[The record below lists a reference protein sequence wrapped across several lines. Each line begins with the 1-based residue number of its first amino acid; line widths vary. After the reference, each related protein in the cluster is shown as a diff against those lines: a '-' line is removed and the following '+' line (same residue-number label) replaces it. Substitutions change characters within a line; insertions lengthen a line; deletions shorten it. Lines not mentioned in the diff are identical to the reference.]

1 MYICQGLTLLDI
13 CTRIAYTKDIS
24 TPTEGVN
31 LMAKTLIDKSA
42 KENIILPHALKT
54 IHALPSEHRNSY
66 VEARDKWREAY
77 DQSWNVANSYITSHV
92 PQDQIQ
98 IVKEVSDSN
107 KWNLSGMPMG
117 KAISELKLEDFVCKE
132 YDKIKSTVGDN
143 SRYNHHSRE
152 AFHLDQCVTF
162 NLVSRE
168 SDDMRGY
175 DARADFNTYPDR
187 STFELVEH
195 DYLKENGI
203 MAVDSKEY
211 QDRSWRVREELS
223 TQINSHEA
231 YTKWVVDNFNDKVC
245 IRLNVDCHSQGLAV
259 HDLDDFNAIKQE
271 KILRSR
277 MSMALD
283 NLKEERQGYYD
294 DVKGILSKIRS
305 VEGLMESPLGKM
317 MKPIEGELQGVGTS
331 IALTPQA
338 QFRINKLNNALDGID
353 DTPQEVPNV
362 IVLHGMSGTA

>member
-1 MYICQGLTLLDI
+1 
-13 CTRIAYTKDIS
+13 
-24 TPTEGVN
+24 
-31 LMAKTLIDKSA
+31 MAKTIIDKSA

-98 IVKEVSDSN
+98 IVKEVSDRN
-107 KWNLSGMPMG
+107 KWNSSGMPVG
-117 KAISELKLEDFVCKE
+117 TDIADLKLEHFVSKE
-132 YDKIKSTVGDN
+132 YDKIKPTVG
-143 SRYNHHSRE
+143 SSGRYHHNGRE
-152 AFHLDQCVTF
+152 QFHLDQCVSF

-168 SDDMRGY
+168 SDDMNGY
-175 DARADFNTYPDR
+175 DARAEFNTYPDR
-187 STFELVEH
+187 KTFELVEH

-203 MAVDSKEY
+203 MSMSSKEY
-211 QDRSWRVREELS
+211 EDRSWRVREELS

-245 IRLNVDCHSQGLAV
+245 IRLNVDCHTQGLAV
-259 HDLDDFNAIKQE
+259 HDINDFNTIKQE
-271 KILRSR
+271 KILRGR

-283 NLKEERQGYYD
+283 SLKSERQGYYD

>member
-1 MYICQGLTLLDI
+1 
-13 CTRIAYTKDIS
+13 
-24 TPTEGVN
+24 
-31 LMAKTLIDKSA
+31 MAKTIIDKTA

-98 IVKEVSDSN
+98 IVKEVSDRN
-107 KWNLSGMPMG
+107 KWNSSGMPIG
-117 KAISELKLEDFVCKE
+117 TAIADLKLEDFVCKE
-132 YDKIKSTVGDN
+132 YDKIKSVVGE
-143 SRYNHHSRE
+143 SGRYNHHGRE

-162 NLVSRE
+162 NLVSAE
-168 SDDMRGY
+168 SDDMGRY
-175 DARADFNTYPDR
+175 DARADFNTYPSR
-187 STFELVEH
+187 GTFELVEH

-203 MAVDSKEY
+203 MAMNAKEY
-211 QDRSWRVREELS
+211 ESRSYHKREELD

-259 HDLDDFNAIKQE
+259 HDVNDFNAIKQE
-271 KILRSR
+271 KILRGR

-283 NLKEERQGYYD
+283 SLKSERQGYYD

-338 QFRINKLNNALDGID
+338 QFRINKLNNALDGI
-353 DTPQEVPNV
+353 TEEAQVPNV

>member
-1 MYICQGLTLLDI
+1 
-13 CTRIAYTKDIS
+13 
-24 TPTEGVN
+24 
-31 LMAKTLIDKSA
+31 MAKTIIDKTA

-54 IHALPSEHRNSY
+54 IHALPSEHRDSY

-98 IVKEVSDSN
+98 IVKQVSDNN
-107 KWNLSGMPMG
+107 KWNLSGMPIG
-117 KAISELKLEDFVCKE
+117 KGIADLKLEDFVCKE

-143 SRYNHHSRE
+143 SRYNHHGRE

-162 NLVSRE
+162 NLVSAE
-168 SDDMRGY
+168 SDDMHGY
-175 DARADFNTYPDR
+175 DARADFNTYPSR

-203 MAVDSKEY
+203 MSMSSPEY
-211 QDRSWRVREELS
+211 GGRSYHKRDELD

-259 HDLDDFNAIKQE
+259 TSLDDFNAIKQE
-271 KILRSR
+271 KILRGR

-283 NLKEERQGYYD
+283 KLKLERQGYYD
-294 DVKGILSKIRS
+294 DVKAILSKIRS
-305 VEGLMESPLGKM
+305 VEGLLESPLGKM

-331 IALTPQA
+331 
-338 QFRINKLNNALDGID
+338 
-353 DTPQEVPNV
+353 
-362 IVLHGMSGTA
+362 S

>member
-1 MYICQGLTLLDI
+1 
-13 CTRIAYTKDIS
+13 
-24 TPTEGVN
+24 
-31 LMAKTLIDKSA
+31 MAKTIIDKTA

-54 IHALPSEHRNSY
+54 IHALPSEHRDSY

-98 IVKEVSDSN
+98 IVKQVSDNN
-107 KWNLSGMPMG
+107 KWNLSGMPIG
-117 KAISELKLEDFVCKE
+117 KGIADLKLEDFVCKE

-143 SRYNHHSRE
+143 SRYNHHGRE

-162 NLVSRE
+162 NLVSAE
-168 SDDMRGY
+168 SDDMHGY
-175 DARADFNTYPDR
+175 DARADFNTYPSR

-203 MAVDSKEY
+203 MSMSSPEY
-211 QDRSWRVREELS
+211 GGRSYHKRDELD

-259 HDLDDFNAIKQE
+259 TSLDDFNAIKQE
-271 KILRSR
+271 KILRGR

-283 NLKEERQGYYD
+283 KLKLERQGYYD
-294 DVKGILSKIRS
+294 DVKAILSKIRS

-317 MKPIEGELQGVGTS
+317 MKPIESELQGVGTS

-338 QFRINKLNNALDGID
+338 QFRINKLNNALDGV
-353 DTPQEVPNV
+353 TEEAQVPNV

>member
-1 MYICQGLTLLDI
+1 
-13 CTRIAYTKDIS
+13 
-24 TPTEGVN
+24 
-31 LMAKTLIDKSA
+31 MAKTIIDKTA

-54 IHALPSEHRNSY
+54 IHALPSEHRDSY

-98 IVKEVSDSN
+98 IVKQVSDNN
-107 KWNLSGMPMG
+107 KWNLSGMPIG
-117 KAISELKLEDFVCKE
+117 KGIADLKLEDFVCKE

-143 SRYNHHSRE
+143 SRYNHHGRE

-162 NLVSRE
+162 NLVSAE
-168 SDDMRGY
+168 SDDMHGY
-175 DARADFNTYPDR
+175 DARADFNTYPSR

-203 MAVDSKEY
+203 MSMSSPEY
-211 QDRSWRVREELS
+211 GGRSYHKRDELD

-259 HDLDDFNAIKQE
+259 TSLDDFNAIKQE
-271 KILRSR
+271 KILRGR

-283 NLKEERQGYYD
+283 SLKSERQGYYD

-338 QFRINKLNNALDGID
+338 QFRINKLNNALDGI
-353 DTPQEVPNV
+353 TEEAQVPNV

>member
-1 MYICQGLTLLDI
+1 
-13 CTRIAYTKDIS
+13 
-24 TPTEGVN
+24 
-31 LMAKTLIDKSA
+31 MAKTLIDKSA

-66 VEARDKWREAY
+66 VEARDNWREAY

-98 IVKEVSDSN
+98 IVKEVSDRN
-107 KWNLSGMPMG
+107 KWNSSGMPVAT
-117 KAISELKLEDFVCKE
+117 AIADLKLEHFVCKE
-132 YDKIKSTVGDN
+132 YDKIKPTVGSIGRYYGN
-143 SRYNHHSRE
+143 SRE
-152 AFHLDQCVTF
+152 QFHLDQCVTF

-168 SDDMRGY
+168 SDDMNNY

-203 MAVDSKEY
+203 MSMSSSEY
-211 QDRSWRVREELS
+211 TARSYHKRDELD

-245 IRLNVDCHSQGLAV
+245 IRLNVDCHTQGLAV
-259 HDLDDFNAIKQE
+259 HDINDFNAIKQE
-271 KILRSR
+271 KILRGR

-283 NLKEERQGYYD
+283 SLKSERQGYYD